1 VLRHSFDAQLFWRK
15 FVFLTRC
22 RFLIASCLLLAGC
35 GGADDGLYDL
45 RGTVTLDGK
54 PVPAGEVILEPDSKE
69 GNKGPS
75 SMAQIK
81 DGKFSLTADQGIVGG
96 KYVVTIL
103 AFDGVAFGEATEGKE
118 LLKKPY
124 TEKIEFPMEDST
136 HDFVIER
143 K

>member
-1 VLRHSFDAQLFWRK
+1 VL
-15 FVFLTRC
+15 LTKC
-22 RFLIASCLLLAGC
+22 RFFIASCLLLAGC

-45 RGTVTLDGK
+45 SGTVTLDGK
-54 PVPAGEVILEPDSKE
+54 PVPTGEVILEPDSKE
-69 GNKGPS
+69 GNAGPS

-81 DGKFSLTADQGIVGG
+81 DGNFSLTAEQGIVGG
-96 KYVVTIL
+96 KYNVTIL

-124 TEKIEFPMEDST
+124 TEKVEFPKEDST